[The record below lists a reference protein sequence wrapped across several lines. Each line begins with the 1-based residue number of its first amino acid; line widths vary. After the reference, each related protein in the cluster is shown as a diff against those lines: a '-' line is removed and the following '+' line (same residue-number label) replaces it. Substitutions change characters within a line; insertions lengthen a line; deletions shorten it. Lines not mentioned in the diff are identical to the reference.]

1 MASRNSTRR
10 QFLKAAAAT
19 TAGALTA
26 PLFVPAS
33 ALGRDDQ
40 KAPANERLV
49 IGVIG
54 TGGRGKDLI
63 KMFAKEKDVQIVQV
77 CDVDKKH
84 LQDGQELVNKLT
96 NSKDCK
102 ATGDF
107 REVIGNK
114 DVNAVIIATPDHWH
128 ALTAIAAAKAGKD
141 IYCEKPLTNSV
152 AEGRAVCNAVRD
164 MKTILQCGSMER
176 SGDNIRH
183 VAELVKMGRIGKLQT
198 VRISLPCTDAHH
210 KTARALKDVPPPEM
224 VPEGFDYDFWLGHT
238 PKVPY
243 TEKRCHF
250 AGAKNPGW
258 RFILTYG
265 GGEMTDRGAHVIDL
279 AQLCMGTDDT
289 GPVEIEAKGERNK
302 DSLYNAF
309 WDMEFTNVYA
319 NGVKMIGDFKEP
331 RGLKLEGSDG
341 WIFCH
346 VHGQKLE
353 ASDEKILD
361 GKSAAGLNP
370 LPAHV
375 RNFLDSVKSRKQ
387 PAATAEIGHRTA
399 SICHINNIAMA
410 LGRKLKWDPKK
421 EQFDK
426 DEEANKMLTPT
437 MREPWR
443 L

>member
-1 MASRNSTRR
+1 MTTRKSTRR
-10 QFLKAAAAT
+10 HFLKTAAAT
-19 TAGALTA
+19 TAGLLAA
-26 PLFVPAS
+26 PLFIPAT
-33 ALGRDDQ
+33 ALGRDE
-40 KAPANERLV
+40 KRTAANDRIV

-54 TGGRGKDLI
+54 TGGRGRGLI
-63 KMFAKEKDVQIVQV
+63 NDFAKNKEVQIVQV

-84 LQDGQELVNKLT
+84 LTDAQEQVNKLYD
-96 NSKDCK
+96 NKDCK

-114 DVNAVIIATPDHWH
+114 DINAVIVATPDHWH
-128 ALTAIAAAKAGKD
+128 ALASIAAAKAGKD

-152 AEGRAVCNAVRD
+152 GEGRALCKAVAD
-164 MKTILQCGSMER
+164 MKVILQCGSMER
-176 SGDNIRH
+176 SGENIRH

-198 VRISLPCTDAHH
+198 VHISLPCTDPHH
-210 KTARALKDVPPPEM
+210 KAARELKDVPPAEM

-289 GPVEIEAKGERNK
+289 GPVDFEAKGVRNK

-309 WDMEFTNVYA
+309 FDMEFTNVYA

-353 ASDEKILD
+353 ASDAKILD
-361 GKSAAGLNP
+361 GKGEKGVNP
-370 LPAHV
+370 LPPHI
-375 RNFLDSVKSRKQ
+375 RSFLDSVKSRK
-387 PAATAEIGHRTA
+387 PASATAEIGHRTA

-410 LGRKLKWDPKK
+410 LGRKLKWDPKTEK
-421 EQFDK
+421 FAK
-426 DEEANKMLTPT
+426 DDEANKMLTPM

>member
-1 MASRNSTRR
+1 MTIRKTTRR
-10 QFLKAAAAT
+10 HFLKTAAAT
-19 TAGALTA
+19 AAGALAA
-26 PLFVPAS
+26 PLFVPAT
-33 ALGRDDQ
+33 ALGRDDK
-40 KAPANERLV
+40 KAAASERLV

-54 TGGRGKDLI
+54 TGGRGRGLI
-63 KMFAKEKDVQIVQV
+63 GEFAKNKEVQIVQV

-84 LQDGQELVNKLT
+84 LADAQEQVNKI
-96 NSKDCK
+96 NNNKDCK

-114 DVNAVIIATPDHWH
+114 DINAVIVATPDHWH
-128 ALTAIAAAKAGKD
+128 ALASIAAAKAGKD
-141 IYCEKPLTNSV
+141 IYCEKPLTNSIG
-152 AEGRAVCNAVRD
+152 EGRALCKAVAD
-164 MKTILQCGSMER
+164 MKVILQCGSMER
-176 SGDNIRH
+176 SGDNIRY
-183 VAELVKMGRIGKLQT
+183 VAELVKKGRIGKLQT
-198 VRISLPCTDAHH
+198 VRISLPCTDPHH
-210 KTARALKDVPPPEM
+210 KAARELKDVPPPM
-224 VPEGFDYDFWLGHT
+224 PVPVGFDYDFWLGHT

-250 AGAKNPGW
+250 EGAKNPGW

-289 GPVEIEAKGERNK
+289 GPVEIEAKGVQNK

-319 NGVKMIGDFKEP
+319 NGVKMLGDHKEP

-353 ASDEKILD
+353 ASDAKILD
-361 GKSAAGLNP
+361 GKGDKGVNP
-370 LPAHV
+370 LPPHI
-375 RNFLDSVKSRKQ
+375 RSFLDSVKSRK
-387 PAATAEIGHRTA
+387 PASATAEIGHRTA
-399 SICHINNIAMA
+399 SICHINNIAMV
-410 LGRKLKWDPKK
+410 LGRKLKWDPKTEK
-421 EQFDK
+421 FAK
-426 DEEANKMLTPT
+426 DDEANKMLMPT